1 MEGQE
6 RWEGAARGVE
16 GQGELRRGGEGQ
28 GEVGKTS
35 REGWGGP
42 GSDRERQ
49 EEVGRDSEQ

>member
-1 MEGQE
+1 MHFQ
-6 RWEGAARGVE
+6 R
-16 GQGELRRGGEGQ
+16 
-28 GEVGKTS
+28 EVGRTS